1 MRIIGGKH
9 RGRVLKTFEGEAVRP
24 TSDRARE
31 ALFNVLQNEIFDS
44 VFYDGFAGSGAVG
57 LEALSRGAKK
67 VVLTDVSS
75 ESVKLIKSNAALLKE
90 TPTILNVD
98 CVSFLSSTDEK
109 FDIIF
114 LDPPYKKDD
123 GELALKIIAERDIL
137 SKDGVAVLEKD
148 REGVEISGLDKQKI
162 KKYGKA
168 HITFYK
174 KKNV

>member
-123 GELALKIIAERDIL
+123 GELALRIIAERDIL
-137 SKDGVAVLEKD
+137 SKEGVAVLEKD
-148 REGVEISGLDKQKI
+148 REGVEVSGLDKQKI

-168 HITFYK
+168 FFTFYK

>member
-75 ESVKLIKSNAALLKE
+75 ESVKLIKANAALLKE

-137 SKDGVAVLEKD
+137 SKEGVAVLEKD
-148 REGVEISGLDKQKI
+148 REGVEICGLDKQKI

>member
-67 VVLTDVSS
+67 VVLSDVSS

-137 SKDGVAVLEKD
+137 SKEGVAVLEKD
-148 REGVEISGLDKQKI
+148 REGEKICGLDKQKI

-168 HITFYK
+168 LFTFYK

>member
-90 TPTILNVD
+90 TPAILNVD

-137 SKDGVAVLEKD
+137 SKEGVAVLEKD
-148 REGVEISGLDKQKI
+148 REGGEISGLDKQKI

>member
-137 SKDGVAVLEKD
+137 SKEGVAVFEKD
-148 REGVEISGLDKQKI
+148 REGVEICGLDKQKI

-168 HITFYK
+168 FFTFYK
-174 KKNV
+174 KKNF

>member
-114 LDPPYKKDD
+114 LDPPYKKDG

-148 REGVEISGLDKQKI
+148 REGVEICGLDKQKI

-168 HITFYK
+168 LFTFYK

>member
-75 ESVKLIKSNAALLKE
+75 ESVKLTKANATLLKE
-90 TPTILNVD
+90 TPTILNV
-98 CVSFLSSTDEK
+98 
-109 FDIIF
+109 
-114 LDPPYKKDD
+114 
-123 GELALKIIAERDIL
+123 
-137 SKDGVAVLEKD
+137 
-148 REGVEISGLDKQKI
+148 GLR
-162 KKYGKA
+162 
-168 HITFYK
+168 FCF
-174 KKNV
+174 

>member
-75 ESVKLIKSNAALLKE
+75 ESVKLTKANATLLKE

-137 SKDGVAVLEKD
+137 SKEGVAVLEKD
-148 REGVEISGLDKQKI
+148 REGEKISGLDKQKI

-168 HITFYK
+168 VFTFYK

>member
-114 LDPPYKKDD
+114 LDPPYKNDD

-137 SKDGVAVLEKD
+137 SKEGVAVLEKD
-148 REGVEISGLDKQKI
+148 REGVEICGLDKQKI

-168 HITFYK
+168 LFTFYK

>member
-168 HITFYK
+168 FFTFYK

>member
-114 LDPPYKKDD
+114 LDPPYKNDD

-137 SKDGVAVLEKD
+137 SKEGVAVLEKD
-148 REGVEISGLDKQKI
+148 REGVEICGLDKQKI

-168 HITFYK
+168 FFTFYK

>member
-114 LDPPYKKDD
+114 FDPPYKKDD

-137 SKDGVAVLEKD
+137 SKEGVAVLEKD

>member
-137 SKDGVAVLEKD
+137 SKEGVAVLEKD

-168 HITFYK
+168 FFTFYK

>member
-9 RGRVLKTFEGEAVRP
+9 RGRVLKTFDGEAVRP

-31 ALFNVLQNEIFDS
+31 ALFNVLQNEIFDCA
-44 VFYDGFAGSGAVG
+44 FYDGFAGSGAVG

-67 VVLTDVSS
+67 VVLTDISN
-75 ESVKLIKSNAALLKE
+75 ESVKLAKANAALLKE
-90 TPTILNVD
+90 APTILNTD
-98 CVSFLSSTDEK
+98 CVSFLKTTEQK

-123 GELALKIIAERDIL
+123 GELALKIIAEREIL
-137 SKDGVAVLEKD
+137 SENGVAVLEKD
-148 REGVEISGLDKQKI
+148 REGAEITGLTKQKI

-168 HITFYK
+168 IFTFYK
-174 KKNV
+174 QNV

>member
-137 SKDGVAVLEKD
+137 SKEGVAVLEKD

>member
-137 SKDGVAVLEKD
+137 SKEGVAVLEK
-148 REGVEISGLDKQKI
+148 ISSLDKQKI

-168 HITFYK
+168 HIK
-174 KKNV
+174 

>member
-1 MRIIGGKH
+1 M
-9 RGRVLKTFEGEAVRP
+9 
-24 TSDRARE
+24 
-31 ALFNVLQNEIFDS
+31 
-44 VFYDGFAGSGAVG
+44 
-57 LEALSRGAKK
+57 
-67 VVLTDVSS
+67 
-75 ESVKLIKSNAALLKE
+75 KLIKSNAALLKE

-137 SKDGVAVLEKD
+137 SKEGVAVLEKD

>member
-137 SKDGVAVLEKD
+137 LKEGVAVLEKD
-148 REGVEISGLDKQKI
+148 RDGVEISGLDKQKI

-168 HITFYK
+168 LFTFYK

>member
-75 ESVKLIKSNAALLKE
+75 ESVKLTKANAALLKE

-98 CVSFLSSTDEK
+98 CVSFLGSTDEK

-137 SKDGVAVLEKD
+137 SKEGVAVLEKD
-148 REGVEISGLDKQKI
+148 REGVDMSGLDKQKI

-168 HITFYK
+168 FFTFYK